1 MTKEVQ
7 MSIKMESQLRDEF
20 MAVASRRHRPAAQII
35 RDLMRLYIA
44 QSEVPNALTAK
55 TITQSRK
62 GEDVFTAISASK
74 LFEQLGI

>member
-20 MAVASRRHRPAAQII
+20 MAIAAERHRPAAQII

-62 GEDVFTAISASK
+62 GEDVFTATSASQ